1 MLDSLAQELR
11 QGSITFEEAAKRYSD
26 GVSKNQGGSVSN
38 PMDGGSRLDKET
50 FNQLYPGIGIVAMDE
65 GEVSNATAITT
76 NENKQAYCL
85 VKLNKKILAHK
96 ANLTDD
102 YDRIYNA
109 ALQSAKAKKVYEWCN
124 RMVRTTYV
132 RISDE
137 YKDCPGFQVDW
148 NQGSLYDNNK

>member
-1 MLDSLAQELR
+1 MPRPS
-11 QGSITFEEAAKRYSD
+11 
-26 GVSKNQGGSVSN
+26 
-38 PMDGGSRLDKET
+38 P
-50 FNQLYPGIGIVAMDE
+50 
-65 GEVSNATAITT
+65 
-76 NENKQAYCL
+76 YCL

-132 RISDE
+132 RIADE